1 MRVKD
6 IFTEAVITC
15 KPETNLAEAAELMWN
30 NDCGSLPVLNEEG
43 KVAGMLTDRHICM
56 AMGTR
61 NARPSDLLA
70 GDVMETTVVTCH
82 SLDHIRGALGIMRQ
96 AKVRRLPV
104 LGETGALEGIVSI
117 DDIVAN
123 IRRDHGNADA
133 ISYGEMVTALSSI
146 LTREERPAVQA
157 VAA

>member
-15 KPETNLAEAAELMWN
+15 KPETNLAEATELMWT
-30 NDCGSLPVLNEEG
+30 NDCGSLPVLDDAG
-43 KVAGMLTDRHICM
+43 KIAGILTDRHICI

-70 GDVMETTVVTCH
+70 GDVMENIVVTCN
-82 SLDHIRGALGIMRQ
+82 SSDHIRAALGIMRQ

-104 LGETGALEGIVSI
+104 LGETGEMEGILSI
-117 DDIVAN
+117 DDIVLN
-123 IRRDHGNADA
+123 IRRDYGNADA
-133 ISYGEMVTALSSI
+133 ISYGEMITALHAI
-146 LTREERPAVQA
+146 FTREERYAAQA